1 MSGDTTRKNDQY
13 TYDQMSDDEG
23 LNAIKAG
30 LHDVDKLLNQLSSC
44 TFSKYSCDYTIRFHD
59 SKTSIIDKATLGNI
73 SIPMKKGFDI
83 DAFQKI
89 LSQISS
95 NSKKDNSLK
104 LIPLSVLGQGV
115 ESYAL
120 NTISADLIKETLINY
135 NIVLSIHRS
144 GGIVLEVPFVD
155 DGFHTGEIDEC
166 TVDIALFSADDL
178 RNLKKSNLTEWQ
190 STMSI
195 LQYRRVKQQ
204 VYQVVSTLDL
214 QLDKPTI
221 DQIAE
226 RIISIAVAWSRSEY
240 FKTFAVKALETLF
253 GGNDAGKFIFSVD
266 DDYNKMRMLRC
277 LVSSSP
283 WEDYCGIGVD
293 IEAEIR

>member
-1 MSGDTTRKNDQY
+1 
-13 TYDQMSDDEG
+13 MSDDEG

-30 LHDVDKLLNQLSSC
+30 LHDVDKLLNQLSSY
-44 TFSKYSCDYTIRFHD
+44 TSSKYSCDSTIRLHQTNN
-59 SKTSIIDKATLGNI
+59 KTSIINKATLGDT
-73 SIPMKKGFDI
+73 SILTKKGFDI

-95 NSKKDNSLK
+95 NSKKDISLK
-104 LIPLSVLGQGV
+104 LIPLSILGQV

-120 NTISADLIKETLINY
+120 NTISADLIRETLINY

-144 GGIVLEVPFVD
+144 GEIVLEVPFVD
-155 DGFHTGEIDEC
+155 DGFHTGDIDEIN
-166 TVDIALFSADDL
+166 VDMALFSADEL
-178 RNLKKSNLTEWQ
+178 RNLKKSNFTEWQ
-190 STMSI
+190 RTMSI
-195 LQYRRVKQQ
+195 LQYQRVKQQ

-214 QLDKPTI
+214 QLDKPTL

-226 RIISIAVAWSRSEY
+226 RIICIAVAWNRSGY
-240 FKTFAVKALETLF
+240 FKTFAVRALETLF

-266 DDYNKMRMLRC
+266 DEYDKMRMVRC
-277 LVSSSP
+277 LISSCP
-283 WEDYCGIGVD
+283 WRDYCGIGVD